1 MMVRVK
7 FHSGRA
13 EAIPKSG
20 DDARP
25 RSHEWVEDGL
35 AGLCDHTEDVSP
47 QADGFSEGVTE
58 HPSCV
63 ARRAREDRRHG
74 DGVQHG

>member
-1 MMVRVK
+1 MVRVE

-13 EAIPKSG
+13 EAISKTG
-20 DDARP
+20 DDTGP

-47 QADGFSEGVTE
+47 EADGLSERVAE
-58 HPSCV
+58 HTGGV
-63 ARRAREDRRHG
+63 ARRTRED
-74 DGVQHG
+74 